1 MLITLAVTFVLMAM
15 EITTPNAII
24 LCALAFLMLIGILS
38 PDDALEGFANDG
50 LATIGLMYIIAYSIA
65 KSNVITRFFDHVLG
79 NGKSEKRSLLRLLTT
94 VSLFSP
100 FMNNTPIVSTLTPM
114 VQKWCRKKHLSISK
128 FLIPLSY
135 ITILSGLITVIGTST
150 NLVAQ
155 GLLSKYHLQQFGFFD
170 FAVIGIPITIVG
182 GLYLLTIGYK
192 ILPNYKRSNVDNVM
206 QSPNDYLIEMS
217 VNSEFPHLNQTINAA
232 GLRNKD
238 SYTADFAVLCAGFRP
253 YTDLLKGKVKMLPNG
268 AIITDAYMR
277 SSDPD
282 IFAAGDSAVVHYN
295 PTGKDDYIPL
305 ATNAIRQ
312 GVLIGH
318 NIEKPTVKYMG
329 TQASSA
335 VALFG
340 KTLASSG
347 LTESGAQVRGVKVE
361 SVTLEQNYR
370 PDFMLTT
377 TPILMRLVWDPKTRV
392 VLGGAF
398 YSSYDCAQSANVISL
413 AIQTK
418 MTIDDLSMVDMF
430 FQPNFDNPLNYVNA
444 VATAAVQ
451 KQDGK

>member
-1 MLITLAVTFVLMAM
+1 MKIIVVGATHAGTYATKQILTEHPSYEVTVYERNDNLSFLSCGIALWVGDHVSDPNKMFYSSPEKLEELGATMKMRHDVLNIDTDKKTIRVKNLISGEILEDSYDKLVMATGSAPVIPPIKGVDNSKVKLCKDWNDAKILRATTPKAKSAIIIGAGYIGAELAEQLAVTGKQV
-15 EITTPNAII
+15 T
-24 LCALAFLMLIGILS
+24 LI
-38 PDDALEGFANDG
+38 DG
-50 LATIGLMYIIAYSIA
+50 LP
-65 KSNVITRFFDHVLG
+65 HVLTK
-79 NGKSEKRSLLRLLTT
+79 NFDPEIRLRVEEDYKAHGVKLA
-94 VSLFSP
+94 
-100 FMNNTPIVSTLTPM
+100 MNEL
-114 VQKWCRKKHLSISK
+114 VQSFTDDGDK
-128 FLIPLSY
+128 
-135 ITILSGLITVIGTST
+135 ITVTTTKG
-150 NLVAQ
+150 
-155 GLLSKYHLQQFGFFD
+155 
-170 FAVIGIPITIVG
+170 
-182 GLYLLTIGYK
+182 
-192 ILPNYKRSNVDNVM
+192 
-206 QSPNDYLIEMS
+206 
-217 VNSEFPHLNQTINAA
+217 
-232 GLRNKD
+232 
-238 SYTADFAVLCAGFRP
+238 SYTADFAVLSAGFRP

-268 AIITDAYMR
+268 AIITDDYMQ
-277 SSDPD
+277 SSDPS

-312 GVLIGH
+312 GILIGH
-318 NIEKPTVKYMG
+318 NIEHPTVKYMG

-347 LTESGAQVRGVKVE
+347 LTESGAKARNVAVE

-418 MTIDDLSMVDMF
+418 MTIDELSMVDMF

-444 VATAAVQ
+444 LAMAAVQ
-451 KQDGK
+451 KSVGRG

>member
-1 MLITLAVTFVLMAM
+1 MKIIIVGATHAGTFAAKQILAEHPDYEVTVYERNDNLSFLSCGIALWVGDHVSDPNKMFYSSPEELEKLGATMKMEHDVLQIDPEQKTVQVKNLVSGRISQTHYDKLVMTTGSAPVIPPIKGIDNDKVKLCKDWNDAKILREAAPKSKSTIIIGAGYIGAELAEQLAVTGKQV
-15 EITTPNAII
+15 T
-24 LCALAFLMLIGILS
+24 LI
-38 PDDALEGFANDG
+38 DG
-50 LATIGLMYIIAYSIA
+50 LPHVLAKNFDPEIGLRVEDDYKAHGVKLAM
-65 KSNVITRFFDHVLG
+65 D
-79 NGKSEKRSLLRLLTT
+79 E
-94 VSLFSP
+94 
-100 FMNNTPIVSTLTPM
+100 M
-114 VQKWCRKKHLSISK
+114 VQS
-128 FLIPLSY
+128 FE
-135 ITILSGLITVIGTST
+135 GDDQITVKTT
-150 NLVAQ
+150 
-155 GLLSKYHLQQFGFFD
+155 
-170 FAVIGIPITIVG
+170 
-182 GLYLLTIGYK
+182 
-192 ILPNYKRSNVDNVM
+192 
-206 QSPNDYLIEMS
+206 
-217 VNSEFPHLNQTINAA
+217 
-232 GLRNKD
+232 KD